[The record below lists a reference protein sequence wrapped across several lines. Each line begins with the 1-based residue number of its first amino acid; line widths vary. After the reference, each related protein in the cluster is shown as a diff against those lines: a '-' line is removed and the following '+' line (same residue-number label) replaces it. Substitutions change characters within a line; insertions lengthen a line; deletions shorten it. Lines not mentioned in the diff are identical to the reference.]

1 MIRKVCIEWCVLY
14 SMVFGRDLSVENGL
28 VYYNIW
34 YILLL
39 SILWCVMY
47 KKTIIKVF
55 AGYKMLFLGY
65 FDFENYKFKRKM
77 KVNKR

>member
-47 KKTIIKVF
+47 KKSIIKVF
-55 AGYKMLFLGY
+55 AGY
-65 FDFENYKFKRKM
+65 
-77 KVNKR
+77 

>member
-65 FDFENYKFKRKM
+65 FDFENYKFKGKM

>member
-1 MIRKVCIEWCVLY
+1 
-14 SMVFGRDLSVENGL
+14 
-28 VYYNIW
+28 
-34 YILLL
+34 
-39 SILWCVMY
+39 MY

-65 FDFENYKFKRKM
+65 FDFENYKFKGKM